1 MDWKMVLEVVMAL
14 PASPGFSSLPAHS
27 PGQTL
32 LSITGLGRGSPAV
45 GPG

>member
-32 LSITGLGRGSPAV
+32 LSTTGLGRGSPGV